1 MLRERLKTHW
11 AAFRPH
17 LKETPARFPLAFAAA
32 LAFSA
37 LVLLSIHDLSLLDD
51 DEVLGRS
58 LWFCVIAFFLFLAG
72 HLLGES
78 RDWPKPLTILI
89 TLAAGGLLAWR
100 VATADL
106 ESFWTSGLNL
116 FLAPACVLAVM
127 AAPFTRA
134 RPSDGADDAL
144 WHFNRLAWFG
154 CAFGLLVGVVL
165 GAGVSGAFAALDAL
179 FGLNVPGELYGDVWT
194 LSLAL
199 LAPWLALA
207 GIPRSFAAPETS
219 ADVPLV
225 PRPLAFLASY
235 ILIPLAIAYFAILYA
250 FMVKIAVL
258 WELPKGEVAVL
269 IMGYAGF
276 GVAAHLIAYPLRET
290 GAWHVRKFHRW
301 FYPALLV
308 PAGLLALAI
317 WVRVEA
323 YGITEDRYL
332 VMAFAAWLLLLAPF
346 MTLKPKTGLK
356 AVPLSLAALL
366 ALGSF
371 GPWGAEDLSKTS
383 QMARLAEVLTRNDI
397 LRDGRIIP
405 AASEDGDGV
414 AQEDMV
420 QVSSIVNYLRESG
433 KHEALAPW
441 FEGSEFD
448 FAANP
453 YAKEIVEAMG
463 LTYQLYVDASPGFH
477 FYAQQNARLASIEGF
492 ERIGRINLYSYNG
505 KLWEGSLG
513 PDAGGESYAFSFH
526 PATGLLTV
534 SAPDGAALDMDL
546 KAFVALLS
554 QQGANRA
561 VEDFTLEARDDPLRV
576 RLVFQSLNGTLS
588 DTRAEIH
595 TGDMMVLIDRTD
607 R

>member
-258 WELPKGEVAVL
+258 PSWSRSPCSGSCPRA
-269 IMGYAGF
+269 
-276 GVAAHLIAYPLRET
+276 
-290 GAWHVRKFHRW
+290 RW
-301 FYPALLV
+301 
-308 PAGLLALAI
+308 
-317 WVRVEA
+317 RC
-323 YGITEDRYL
+323 
-332 VMAFAAWLLLLAPF
+332 
-346 MTLKPKTGLK
+346 
-356 AVPLSLAALL
+356 
-366 ALGSF
+366 
-371 GPWGAEDLSKTS
+371 
-383 QMARLAEVLTRNDI
+383 
-397 LRDGRIIP
+397 
-405 AASEDGDGV
+405 
-414 AQEDMV
+414 
-420 QVSSIVNYLRESG
+420 
-433 KHEALAPW
+433 
-441 FEGSEFD
+441 
-448 FAANP
+448 
-453 YAKEIVEAMG
+453 
-463 LTYQLYVDASPGFH
+463 
-477 FYAQQNARLASIEGF
+477 
-492 ERIGRINLYSYNG
+492 
-505 KLWEGSLG
+505 
-513 PDAGGESYAFSFH
+513 
-526 PATGLLTV
+526 
-534 SAPDGAALDMDL
+534 
-546 KAFVALLS
+546 
-554 QQGANRA
+554 
-561 VEDFTLEARDDPLRV
+561 
-576 RLVFQSLNGTLS
+576 
-588 DTRAEIH
+588 
-595 TGDMMVLIDRTD
+595 
-607 R
+607 

>member
-1 MLRERLKTHW
+1 MKLGRIGDREEAPLAIRDPSDCPTAFLNPKEPRLKLVLMLRERLKTHW
-11 AAFRPH
+11 NAFRPH
-17 LKETPARFPLAFAAA
+17 LKETPTRFPLAFAAA
-32 LAFSA
+32 LVFSA
-37 LVLLSIHDLSLLDD
+37 LVVLSIHDLSLLDD

-58 LWFCVIAFFLFLAG
+58 LWFCVIAFFLFLAC

-78 RDWPKPLTILI
+78 RGWPKPLTILLS
-89 TLAAGGLLAWR
+89 LAAGGLLAWR

-106 ESFWTSGLNL
+106 ESFWSSGLNL

-144 WHFNRLAWFG
+144 WHFNRLAWFA

-207 GIPRSFAAPETS
+207 GIPRSFAAPE
-219 ADVPLV
+219 DGPDLPLV

-276 GVAAHLIAYPLRET
+276 GVAAHLIAYPLRAT
-290 GAWHVRKFHRW
+290 GPWHVRTFHRW

-346 MTLKPKTGLK
+346 MSLRPKTGLK
-356 AVPLSLAALL
+356 IVPLSLAALL

-371 GPWGAEDLSKTS
+371 GPWGAESLSLTS
-383 QMARLAEVLTRNDI
+383 QMDRLAAI
-397 LRDGRIIP
+397 LARTGILEDGRIVP
-405 AASEDGDGV
+405 AAQDGGV
-414 AQEDMV
+414 TQEDAK
-420 QVSSIVNYLRESG
+420 QISSIVTYLRNSS
-433 KHEALAPW
+433 KYRALAPW
-441 FEGSEFD
+441 FEGGD
-448 FAANP
+448 LDLAANP

-463 LTYQLYVDASPGFH
+463 VAYLLYDAHVPGFH

-492 ERIGRINLYSYNG
+492 ERIGRINLYTHG
-505 KLWEGSLG
+505 GRTWDGTLG
-513 PDAGGESYAFSFH
+513 PDAGGR
-526 PATGLLTV
+526 
-534 SAPDGAALDMDL
+534 ALRPQ
-546 KAFVALLS
+546 LS
-554 QQGANRA
+554 
-561 VEDFTLEARDDPLRV
+561 ARDRPPHGHGPGR
-576 RLVFQSLNGTLS
+576 RH
-588 DTRAEIH
+588 A
-595 TGDMMVLIDRTD
+595 
-607 R
+607 